1 MPNKVFY
8 VNSEY
13 IKRINKFWGEIDSEN
28 CQLFESFYRFQFT
41 FTCLDKSIFCVR
53 VDWFSSTHFSPK
65 FAALINRGPAQY
77 DEILSFVRYIQY
89 SS

>member
-41 FTCLDKSIFCVR
+41 FTYLDKSIFCVR
-53 VDWFSSTHFSPK
+53 VNRLSSTHFSPQ
-65 FAALINRGPAQY
+65 FAALINRGP
-77 DEILSFVRYIQY
+77 DEILSFVRYVQY
-89 SS
+89 SL